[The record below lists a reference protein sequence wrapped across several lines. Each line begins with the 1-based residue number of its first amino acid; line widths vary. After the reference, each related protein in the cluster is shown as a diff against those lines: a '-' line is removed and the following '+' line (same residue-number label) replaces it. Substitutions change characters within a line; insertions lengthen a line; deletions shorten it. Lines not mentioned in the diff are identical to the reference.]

1 MNIVEYIGENIE
13 HFSFKYF
20 GINDMFTGW
29 DLETLINKNYDVL
42 CYYQK
47 RSRTIDTFD
56 DFIDYL
62 FVYKYSHFLDT
73 IPYVKEDKKQ
83 EVEAILNSMVK
94 IKNEYPVE
102 KVIKYC
108 KKGYK
113 FILSQ
118 KGGIIRCFVRYN
130 YSISQCLYR
139 NN

>member
-1 MNIVEYIGENIE
+1 
-13 HFSFKYF
+13 
-20 GINDMFTGW
+20 MFTGW
-29 DLETLINKNYDVL
+29 DLETLINKNYDVS

-108 KKGYK
+108 KK
-113 FILSQ
+113 
-118 KGGIIRCFVRYN
+118 IINSFFLKKDWDYQMFC
-130 YSISQCLYR
+130 
-139 NN
+139 

>member
-1 MNIVEYIGENIE
+1 MNIVEYIGENIV

-94 IKNEYPVE
+94 IK
-102 KVIKYC
+102 
-108 KKGYK
+108 KG
-113 FILSQ
+113 IHS
-118 KGGIIRCFVRYN
+118 
-130 YSISQCLYR
+130 
-139 NN
+139 